1 MTVEEARDV
10 VARDWLQISEQAL
23 KCPARIDDMLT
34 EEYDWGWSF
43 YCGPVDPSLC
53 PLAYKRRHYA
63 VDRVTGIAT
72 PVGSKGLQHAVN
84 YLMKWREKRAEAA
97 GGATPVAQPPNQ
109 ALHLTRAAI
118 LVSHHTKALQAAPAV
133 ELNRYVEENPNGDSM
148 NKREIGSM
156 TAKGGFINETDI
168 CEKFLNYKNDNDSKF
183 WLEIMGY
190 IPQKIQ
196 KIFATQI
203 PIRIDIEKAL
213 ELGIS
218 QDKYEETIR
227 YKKADIQVRV
237 EIIID
242 NLLHIE
248 NISLKKANRSAG
260 FNQADKRPVKTYK
273 QMWNFDDNTMKWL
286 RVFTGDILPSDF
298 LNHAELT
305 KIKDKRRLFLNEI
318 PQKELDN
325 IIFFFSTNKLLVV
338 TDILRGRGGL
348 SAEWFLVT
356 QKETDNSLSWILKD
370 INTVCNFYAQG
381 NVVASP
387 RGSLKIGRVTM
398 QRKGGTPDP
407 TSLQF
412 KINPLEL
419 FDE

>member
-1 MTVEEARDV
+1 
-10 VARDWLQISEQAL
+10 
-23 KCPARIDDMLT
+23 
-34 EEYDWGWSF
+34 
-43 YCGPVDPSLC
+43 
-53 PLAYKRRHYA
+53 
-63 VDRVTGIAT
+63 
-72 PVGSKGLQHAVN
+72 
-84 YLMKWREKRAEAA
+84 
-97 GGATPVAQPPNQ
+97 
-109 ALHLTRAAI
+109 
-118 LVSHHTKALQAAPAV
+118 
-133 ELNRYVEENPNGDSM
+133 M

-156 TAKGGFINETDI
+156 TAKGGFINESDI
-168 CEKFLNYKNDNDSKF
+168 CKKFLNYKNDNEAQV

-196 KIFATQI
+196 RIFAIQI
-203 PIRIDIEKAL
+203 PVRINIQKAI

-218 QDKYEETIR
+218 QDKYEETIK

-242 NLLHIE
+242 NVLHIE

-260 FNQADKRPVKTYK
+260 FNQVDKRPVKTY
-273 QMWNFDDNTMKWL
+273 QDIWNFDDNTAKWL
-286 RVFTGDILPSDF
+286 RLFTGDILPNNVLSI
-298 LNHAELT
+298 AELS
-305 KIKDKRRLFLNEI
+305 KIKDNRRLFLNEI
-318 PQKELDN
+318 PQKARDN
-325 IIFFFSTNKLLVV
+325 IIFFFSKNKLLVV

-381 NVVASP
+381 DVVVSP
-387 RGSLKIGRVTM
+387 RGSLKIGRLTM

-419 FDE
+419 FSE